1 MTAPLRS
8 RLAMGLLYAALLG
21 AVGGGLPG
29 FVHLAHA
36 QGPNVADAATL
47 DYRLQPRLLAPN
59 TWVIE
64 GAVDDFTR
72 ANGCNIINTGFIVTS
87 AGVVVINT
95 GPSRLYGE
103 AQRRAIAQVTP
114 QPVVQVVSLNLHPDY
129 FFGHQAW
136 RGVPTLALAG
146 TIAGMQAEGKAY
158 EDNLFRLCGDW
169 MKGTE
174 STPSQQVLEPGRVR
188 LGGHDLEWLR
198 LSGHTSDDLVLID
211 HTTGVVF
218 AGGLVFAER
227 GPTTPHAHLA
237 RWRESLQALKTRL
250 ADLNNPWVV
259 PSHGPIHRGAQG
271 TDQTLD
277 WIAWLEQTLQH
288 SAQQGLD
295 LGEVMRTPIPPR
307 FAGWAAMQAEFV
319 RTVTYLYP
327 AYELAVMTRK

>member
-1 MTAPLRS
+1 
-8 RLAMGLLYAALLG
+8 
-21 AVGGGLPG
+21 
-29 FVHLAHA
+29 
-36 QGPNVADAATL
+36 VADAATL

-64 GAVDDFTR
+64 GAVDDFSR

-103 AQRRAIAQVTP
+103 AAAPRHCPGHAAARGAGGQPEPAPRLFLWPPGLARRA
-114 QPVVQVVSLNLHPDY
+114 HPGPGRHD
-129 FFGHQAW
+129 GRH
-136 RGVPTLALAG
+136 AG
-146 TIAGMQAEGKAY
+146 RRQGLR
-158 EDNLFRLCGDW
+158 DNLFRLCGDW

-174 STPSQQVLEPGRVR
+174 STPSQQALEPGRVR

-237 RWRESLQALKTRL
+237 RWRESLQALNTRL
-250 ADLNNPWVV
+250 AGLNNPWVV
-259 PSHGPIHRGAQG
+259 PSHGPIHRGALG

-319 RTVTYLYP
+319 RT
-327 AYELAVMTRK
+327 